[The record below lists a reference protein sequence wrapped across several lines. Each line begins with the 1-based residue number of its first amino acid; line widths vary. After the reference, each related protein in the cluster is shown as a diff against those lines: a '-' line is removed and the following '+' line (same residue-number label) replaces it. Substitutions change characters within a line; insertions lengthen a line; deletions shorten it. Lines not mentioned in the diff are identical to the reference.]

1 MNNEVSFIIDCHKF
15 FYRFISLLGFLS
27 VEKKKKDEKNV
38 PY

>member
-1 MNNEVSFIIDCHKF
+1 MNNEVSFIRDCHKF
-15 FYRFISLLGFLS
+15 FFRFISLLGLPG

>member
-15 FYRFISLLGFLS
+15 FFRFISLLGFLS
-27 VEKKKKDEKNV
+27 VEKKKDEKNV